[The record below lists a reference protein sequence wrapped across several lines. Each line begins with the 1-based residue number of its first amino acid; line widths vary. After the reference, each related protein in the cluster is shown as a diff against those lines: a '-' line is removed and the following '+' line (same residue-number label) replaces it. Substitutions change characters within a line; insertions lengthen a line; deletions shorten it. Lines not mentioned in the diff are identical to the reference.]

1 MRTIIDTSSLVR
13 IAQSYNPFDKT
24 NTLETFLNK
33 EIQNGALIILDRV
46 VDETR
51 NVSQGIAY
59 RTFKCI
65 QKNGSIRSTKEL
77 IPDKR
82 FFNMLDNNFVDRAT
96 KRLKLNDNDAL
107 YQNERDH
114 YLKSA
119 DCAMI
124 VYAMQQKNMLEPIQI
139 LTEESFSQNDGKL
152 FKKIPAICQA
162 LDIPTI
168 NTVEYFEQHQ
178 EDLLIEVRATK

>member
-96 KRLKLNDNDAL
+96 KRLKLNDDDAL

-114 YLKSA
+114 YLKVQ
-119 DCAMI
+119 I
-124 VYAMQQKNMLEPIQI
+124 VQ
-139 LTEESFSQNDGKL
+139 
-152 FKKIPAICQA
+152 
-162 LDIPTI
+162 
-168 NTVEYFEQHQ
+168 
-178 EDLLIEVRATK
+178 